1 MQPCLRHLIKWVLC
15 LSSLYL
21 STLSFSDVKDTNP
34 AESTK
39 PFEFTYDKSDVV
51 VRARQTIHKG
61 ERLNLESLI
70 YKYKRYDKQQSRLMP
85 VDVAVMNE
93 GVAVLLYDPAL
104 QKIALT
110 EKVQSGIVYH
120 SETPWTLTL
129 LTTRMTKEDHTDEDA
144 AYRVVEGR
152 AGLPITKILPIQR
165 IFTAP
170 SMSSE
175 QMSLFVVLADLQGE
189 EREFIRKTSNKD
201 NVKSHLFT
209 IDETKSLLAAGKIKD
224 ATTLV
229 GVQWLLLNQAQID
242 SDWRQVNVKQEP
254 EATETTGRTDTERK
268 EAESGETESGE
279 AESTEEP
286 VSGVSSCGE
295 KSGSACCCG

>member
-15 LSSLYL
+15 LSSLYF
-21 STLSFSDVKDTNP
+21 STLSFSDVKDPNP
-34 AESTK
+34 SESTK

-61 ERLNLESLI
+61 ERLNLETLI

-144 AYRVVEGR
+144 VYRVVEGR
-152 AGLPITKILPIQR
+152 AGLPITKIQPIQR

-175 QMSLFVVLADLQGE
+175 QMSLFVVLADLEGE

-242 SDWRQVNVKQEP
+242 SDWRQVNVKKEP
-254 EATETTGRTDTERK
+254 EATETTGGTDTEPK
-268 EAESGETESGE
+268 EAEPRE
-279 AESTEEP
+279 AESTGEP
-286 VSGVSSCGE
+286 VSNISECAE